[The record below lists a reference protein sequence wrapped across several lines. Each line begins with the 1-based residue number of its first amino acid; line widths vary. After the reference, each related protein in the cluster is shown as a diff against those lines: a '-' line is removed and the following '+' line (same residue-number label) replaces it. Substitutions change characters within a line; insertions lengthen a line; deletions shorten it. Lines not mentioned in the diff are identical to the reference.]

1 MIMIDRL
8 DHLVLTVRDI
18 DATCSFY
25 QKVLGMEAITFDEGR
40 KALTF
45 GNQKINLHEYGNEF
59 EPKSDQPT
67 PGSADL
73 CFILQTSLEE
83 ALAHLQACD
92 VSIEQGPIARSGA
105 TGPIESLYLRDP
117 DQNLIEVSVYS

>member
-1 MIMIDRL
+1 MITINRL

-18 DATCSFY
+18 DATCTFY
-25 QKVLGMEAITFDEGR
+25 QAVLGMEAITFGEGR

-59 EPKSDQPT
+59 EPKSDKPT

-73 CFILQTSLEE
+73 CFILQTSLND
-83 ALAHLQACD
+83 ALYHLNACN
-92 VSIEQGPIARSGA
+92 IPLEQGPVARSGA
-105 TGPIESLYLRDP
+105 TGPIESLYFRDP
-117 DQNLIEVSVYS
+117 DENLIEISVYT